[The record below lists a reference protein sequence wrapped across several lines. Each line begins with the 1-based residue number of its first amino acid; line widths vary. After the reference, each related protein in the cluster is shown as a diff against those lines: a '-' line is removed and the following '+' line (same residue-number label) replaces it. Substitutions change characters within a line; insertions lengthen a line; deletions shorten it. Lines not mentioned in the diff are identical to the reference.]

1 MPIYTVT
8 LTEPGTF
15 VMTVHQEDERC
26 TGARTYVD
34 VGVSVLRHNEETGT
48 CPRFLASRC
57 CVVLLCPLRRK

>member
-1 MPIYTVT
+1 VEVPIYTVT

-26 TGARTYVD
+26 TGARAYID

-48 CPRFLASRC
+48 CLCFLSS
-57 CVVLLCPLRRK
+57 

>member
-1 MPIYTVT
+1 VEVPIYTVT

-48 CPRFLASRC
+48 FLRF
-57 CVVLLCPLRRK
+57 